1 MKMTSR
7 ALALLFIPILF
18 LTPTPPVH
26 AATAD
31 DTVPDAQTLA
41 QMEVQARQA
50 NPRDQCYLYTQLVHT
65 MTVMAVKQI
74 ADGDDNGANAT
85 LKEINYYAQIIQANL
100 ALNTKRLKNAQMLMD
115 RTTVRLAEALHLTS
129 DEDRADAKAT
139 LKQLNLVQNQL
150 LNQVFKH

>member
-1 MKMTSR
+1 MKTTSR
-7 ALALLFIPILF
+7 ALALLLTPILF
-18 LTPTPPVH
+18 LTLTPPVH
-26 AATAD
+26 ATAAD
-31 DTVPDAQTLA
+31 DTIPDAQTLT

-100 ALNTKRLKNAQMLMD
+100 AKNTKRLKNAQMLMD

-129 DEDRADAKAT
+129 DEDRADAKTT
-139 LKQLNLVQNQL
+139 LKQLNLVQNQIL
-150 LNQVFKH
+150 DQVFKH

>member
-1 MKMTSR
+1 MKTASR
-7 ALALLFIPILF
+7 ALALF
-18 LTPTPPVH
+18 LTTVLLLTLTPALH
-26 AATAD
+26 AAAVD
-31 DTVPDAQTLA
+31 ENAPDAQTLT
-41 QMEVQARQA
+41 QMEAQAKQA
-50 NPRDQCYLYTQLVHT
+50 NPRDQCFLYTQLVHT

-100 ALNTKRLKNAQMLMD
+100 AKNTKRLKNAQMLMD

-150 LNQVFKH
+150 LDQVFKH